1 MSVIGFC
8 VLFNTSLFGQQQP
21 VIDMYIFEGS
31 TINPAYAG
39 TQVQLSATLIHRN
52 QWVNFP
58 GAPVTN
64 LFSANTSFMQ
74 NKVGVGLLIYEDQIG
89 IHNDIGLYA
98 QYSYKIMMKNGN
110 LSLGLQ
116 GGFNNITSDFSLLN
130 IKDQTD
136 QLLVG
141 KESVW
146 NPNFGAGAYYYNSE
160 SYIGFSVPYILN
172 SEFVKTE
179 GVLSEARRFR
189 YYYLYGGTSYEL
201 TNSVRIK
208 PSGLLR
214 IQEGAPLSLDINA
227 MFILYET
234 VGVGASYRWTD
245 ALILIF
251 EVKLHENLHFGYA
264 YDYTLSEINRY
275 SNGTHEIMLNYRY
288 KIPILHQGLACPSYY

>member
-1 MSVIGFC
+1 
-8 VLFNTSLFGQQQP
+8 
-21 VIDMYIFEGS
+21 MYIFEGS

-74 NKVGVGLLIYEDQIG
+74 NKVGVGLMIYNDQIG
-89 IHNDIGLYA
+89 IHRDLGLYA
-98 QYSYKIMMKNGN
+98 QYSYKIMMKNGT

-136 QLLVG
+136 NLLVG
-141 KESVW
+141 KEAVW
-146 NPNFGAGAYYYNSE
+146 NPNFGAGAYFYNSE

-172 SEFVKTE
+172 SEFVQAE

-189 YYYLYGGTSYEL
+189 YYYLYGGTSYNL
-201 TNSVRIK
+201 NDNIRLK

-214 IQEGAPLSLDINA
+214 LQEGAPMSLDINA